1 MRALLLVA
9 VSSLG
14 LAACSDPKPADPTPA
29 PVVEAPAPESETAL
43 APEVDNIPPAEV
55 ATRLAGKWQSTEDA
69 NSIITVTADTWTNT
83 YTGDDS
89 VNDVAKWRAFP
100 GTETPT
106 NADGLTFTPT
116 STYVEVKSGEDT
128 FFYELGKIE
137 ADAFDFF
144 YVSRGNH
151 LSYKRIA

>member
-1 MRALLLVA
+1 MRAAFLLA
-9 VSSLG
+9 VSSFA
-14 LAACSDPKPADPTPA
+14 LAACGDPKPAEPA
-29 PVVEAPAPESETAL
+29 PAPAPEAAAVETAL
-43 APEVDNIPPAEV
+43 PPETAAIPASDV
-55 ATRLAGKWQSTEDA
+55 ATKLAGKWQSTEDA
-69 NSIITVTADTWTNT
+69 NAIITITANGEWNNT

-89 VNDVAKWRAFP
+89 VNDKARWRAFP

-106 NADGLTFTPT
+106 NSEGLTFTPA
-116 STYVEVKSGEDT
+116 STYIEVKSGENT
-128 FFYELGKIE
+128 FFYELGNIE

>member
-1 MRALLLVA
+1 MRLLLLAA
-9 VSSLG
+9 VSTFA
-14 LAACSDPKPADPTPA
+14 LAACGDPKPAEPTPA
-29 PVVEAPAPESETAL
+29 PVPESAATE
-43 APEVDNIPPAEV
+43 PELPAEAAAIPAQDV
-55 ATRLAGKWQSTEDA
+55 ASKLAGTWQSTEDA
-69 NSIITVTADTWTNT
+69 NSIITITADTWTNT

-100 GTETPT
+100 GTESPA
-106 NADGLTFTPT
+106 NAEGLTFTPT
-116 STYVEVKSGEDT
+116 STYLEVKSGDNT